1 MVCKPVDKLLPQ
13 PVIQKRRRKTPPL
26 GALPRRSRCVA
37 GAKPCSPGP
46 VITEAQQR
54 VMRHLGFEEREV
66 MDPLAQDS
74 YSKLFKPFLSDSHI
88 SAMAAIFGWSVG
100 EGERVCSVA
109 VL

>member
-1 MVCKPVDKLLPQ
+1 MQ
-13 PVIQKRRRKTPPL
+13 AGGQAAPPAGDPKAKEEDSPAWVPAMAEPACRWRQAVFARTSNHRGTTESDAASRL
-26 GALPRRSRCVA
+26 RGAR
-37 GAKPCSPGP
+37 
-46 VITEAQQR
+46 
-54 VMRHLGFEEREV
+54 V
-66 MDPLAQDS
+66 MDPSAQDS

>member
-1 MVCKPVDKLLPQ
+1 
-13 PVIQKRRRKTPPL
+13 
-26 GALPRRSRCVA
+26 
-37 GAKPCSPGP
+37 
-46 VITEAQQR
+46 
-54 VMRHLGFEEREV
+54 MRHLGFGEREV
-66 MDPLAQDS
+66 MDSSAQDS